1 MYGLSLSYIME
12 RTVFYLDDLK
22 DEDIFLTTI
31 VERRGKKED
40 KALFDYYNRI
50 LDTGTYWVKAN
61 RIKNILSVLK

>member
-1 MYGLSLSYIME
+1 M
-12 RTVFYLDDLK
+12 DDLK